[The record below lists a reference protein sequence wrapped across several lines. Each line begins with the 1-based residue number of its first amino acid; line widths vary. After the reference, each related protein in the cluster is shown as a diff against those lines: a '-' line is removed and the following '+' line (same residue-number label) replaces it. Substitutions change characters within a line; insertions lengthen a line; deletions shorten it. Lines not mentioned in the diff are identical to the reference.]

1 MRTNKLKKSKRIT
14 LFSKVRSIVVLICIF
29 TAAIMISFLIYA
41 RPLKSVFP
49 LKHIVFIGNE
59 HLTDDELKILSGIHH
74 NESLIALSS
83 EEINQQLLKS
93 PWIKSVILRR
103 EFPHTLSIVIRE
115 AEPFALLDMN
125 AHLFLVDENGKL
137 LEELK
142 GDCVPFLPIITGD
155 PFKEKEGF
163 AEALKLIKSL
173 NEKGITSEREHIEV
187 KATKPH
193 ELTAE
198 VDGTVVKMGTGG
210 YEEKLEKLVQLEED
224 IKKMGIHV
232 DFIDLRF
239 EKKAVVKPVTE
250 EAGKP

>member
-1 MRTNKLKKSKRIT
+1 MRTNRLKKGRGVSVFRK
-14 LFSKVRSIVVLICIF
+14 LRSIAILICIF
-29 TAAIMISFLIYA
+29 TSAILISFLVYA

-49 LKHIVFIGNE
+49 LKQIVFIGNK
-59 HLTDDELKILSGIHH
+59 HLTDEELKTLSGIHR

-83 EEINQQLLKS
+83 EEINQRLLRS
-93 PWIKSVILRR
+93 PWIKSVLLRR

-125 AHLFLVDENGKL
+125 AHLFLVDESGKL

-142 GDCVPFLPIITGD
+142 GDSVPFLPIITGD

-163 AEALKLIKSL
+163 TEALKLIKSL

-187 KATKPH
+187 KATKPQ
-193 ELTAE
+193 ELTVE

-210 YEEKLEKLVQLEED
+210 YEEKLAKLVRLEED
-224 IKKMGIHV
+224 LKKMGIHV

-239 EKKAVVKPVTE
+239 EKKAIVKPVKE
-250 EAGKP
+250 EAGKR